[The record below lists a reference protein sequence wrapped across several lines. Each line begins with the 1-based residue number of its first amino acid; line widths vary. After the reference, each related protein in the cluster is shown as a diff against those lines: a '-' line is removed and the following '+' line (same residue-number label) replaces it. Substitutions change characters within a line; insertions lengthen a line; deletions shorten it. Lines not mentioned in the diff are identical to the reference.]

1 MQVHSCIYRTTYSE
15 MSFACKTWKS
25 QNWEELGTISKT
37 SSSPHLHNRCYTSTL
52 WEGKLSPEGRND
64 LSKVSRSP
72 VVTPYEFSVDL
83 EFPWGLS
90 PRSDHKQ
97 KQPLTWGCSLPTSAK
112 GIPSLPRTYKTFQ
125 LHLFGE
131 RQRPNIK
138 RSWCEGCEPWLPHT
152 CIYTYTRYTYI
163 RIHTHTHACAH
174 IYTIH
179 TYTRIYTCAHT
190 YKTHSTHIYTHIH
203 LYIYNILIYN
213 MHMSVYTWA
222 MHNTCVHIHKYT
234 IYMCTHMHIHTQPL
248 CSLTRMWFQLP
259 TLPGF
264 RALPTQLPSL
274 AEATLANEC

>member
-112 GIPSLPRTYKTFQ
+112 GIPSLPRTYETFQ

-138 RSWCEGCEPWLPHT
+138 RSWWGCDLLAVSLDCHT
-152 CIYTYTRYTYI
+152 HAYIHTLGTHTYAYTHTHMHAHTYTLC
-163 RIHTHTHACAH
+163 THTHA
-174 IYTIH
+174 YT
-179 TYTRIYTCAHT
+179 
-190 YKTHSTHIYTHIH
+190 
-203 LYIYNILIYN
+203 
-213 MHMSVYTWA
+213 V
-222 MHNTCVHIHKYT
+222 
-234 IYMCTHMHIHTQPL
+234 
-248 CSLTRMWFQLP
+248 
-259 TLPGF
+259 
-264 RALPTQLPSL
+264 
-274 AEATLANEC
+274 